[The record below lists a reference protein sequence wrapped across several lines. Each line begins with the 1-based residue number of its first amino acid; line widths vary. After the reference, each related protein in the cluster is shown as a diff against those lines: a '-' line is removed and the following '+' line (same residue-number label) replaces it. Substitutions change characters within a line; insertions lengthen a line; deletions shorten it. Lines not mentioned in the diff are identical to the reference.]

1 MLARTVLLQ
10 MASNKNLESFVK
22 RNAWSA
28 RVSGRFVAG
37 ETVEDAI
44 ASVRAINAQGATA
57 SLDFLGESVSNE
69 AEISV
74 TMDAYLRLFQQLREN
89 KLDSAVSVKLTA
101 LGLDIDDDLC
111 YRNIARLLK
120 AAGPDRFVQVDM
132 EGSALTQRTLDIVYR
147 LWDGPERF
155 RNVGAVV
162 QAYLYRTADDVE
174 KLIAAGIRVR
184 LCKGA
189 YKEGADVAFP
199 NKADVDANYSKLM
212 KRLLDAGTYPGLATH
227 DANLI
232 AEAKVY
238 AKENGIGHER
248 FEFQMLYG
256 IRRDLQTEILREGW
270 HLTIYTP
277 FGTHWYPYFMRRL
290 AERPANIW
298 FIAKNMFRK

>member
-10 MASNKNLESFVK
+10 MANNKSLEAFVK

-37 ETVEDAI
+37 ETVEDAVT
-44 ASVRAINAQGATA
+44 SVREINALGATA

-69 AEISV
+69 AEIAV
-74 TMDAYLRLFQQLREN
+74 TMDAYLRLFQQIREN
-89 KLDSAVSVKLTA
+89 SLDSAVSVKLTA

-111 YRNIARLLK
+111 YRNMARLLK

-132 EGSALTQRTLDIVYR
+132 EGSALTQRTLDIVFR
-147 LWDGPERF
+147 LWAGPEPF

-162 QAYLYRTADDVE
+162 QAYLYRTAEDVE
-174 KLIAAGIRVR
+174 RLIAAGIRVR

-199 NKADVDANYSKLM
+199 NKADVDTNYSKLM

-227 DANLI
+227 DAALI
-232 AEAKVY
+232 AEAKSY
-238 AKENGIGHER
+238 AKQNHIGPER

-270 HLTIYTP
+270 NLTIYTP

>member
-1 MLARTVLLQ
+1 MLARTLLLQ
-10 MASNKNLESFVK
+10 LANNKKIETFAR
-22 RNAWSA
+22 RNSWSG
-28 RVSGRFVAG
+28 RISGRFVAG
-37 ETVEDAI
+37 ETVEDAT

-69 AEISV
+69 AEIAV
-74 TMDAYLRLFQQLREN
+74 TMDAYLRLFQQIREN
-89 KLDSAVSVKLTA
+89 NLDAAVSVKLTA

-111 YRNIARLLK
+111 CRIMARLLK
-120 AAGPDRFVQVDM
+120 AAGPDQFVQVDM
-132 EGSALTQRTLDIVYR
+132 EGSALTQRTLDIVFR

-162 QAYLYRTADDVE
+162 QAYLYRTAEDVE
-174 KLIAAGIRVR
+174 KLIDAGIRVR

-227 DANLI
+227 DPALI
-232 AEAKVY
+232 AEAKAY
-238 AKENGIGHER
+238 AKENSIGPKR

>member
-10 MASNKNLESFVK
+10 MARNKKLESFAR
-22 RNAWSA
+22 RNSWSA

-44 ASVRAINAQGATA
+44 APVQAINAQGATA

-69 AEISV
+69 VEIAV
-74 TMDAYLRLFQQLREN
+74 TMDAYLRLFQQIREN
-89 KLDSAVSVKLTA
+89 NLDAAVSVKLTA
-101 LGLDIDDDLC
+101 LGLEIDDDLC
-111 YRNIARLLK
+111 YRNMTRLLK

-132 EGSALTQRTLDIVYR
+132 EGSALTQRTLDIVFR
-147 LWDGPERF
+147 LWDGPEPF

-162 QAYLYRTADDVE
+162 QAYLYRTADDIE
-174 KLIAAGIRVR
+174 KLIDAGIRVR

-189 YKEGADVAFP
+189 YKEGSDVAFP
-199 NKADVDANYSKLM
+199 SKADVDANYSKLM
-212 KRLLDAGTYPGLATH
+212 KRLLDAGTYPGIATH
-227 DANLI
+227 DAALI
-232 AEAKVY
+232 AEAKTY
-238 AKENGIGHER
+238 AKENNIGPER

-270 HLTIYTP
+270 NLTIYTP